1 MICIAMYYLEAI
13 LQRII
18 STIVFV
24 CVRPSNRSELLYRHR
39 QHFKRQEPNYITTRI
54 CGVEEN
60 GCRTNEETPNF
71 EIRGS
76 ISFFRSVISQ
86 LYIIIGVVLIVN

>member
-1 MICIAMYYLEAI
+1 MYYLEAI

-24 CVRPSNRSELLYRHR
+24 CVRPSNRSELLYRS
-39 QHFKRQEPNYITTRI
+39 QITLQEEEPNYITTRI
-54 CGVEEN
+54 CGVEEK

-71 EIRGS
+71 EIIGS